1 MITIKNMGALDVA
14 ATANEF
20 VRNARRLADAIKVAR
35 DPEVQGKLAEDA
47 EMSAAFERYCHLRHI
62 EALELLRV
70 EFPMLTTQQIS
81 EIVSSKPGAYNPMI
95 NPITHEAVRRS
106 FSMWMDM
113 LMVMAQA
120 ICLGKVRIT
129 ADGTAKREKG
139 NE

>member
-1 MITIKNMGALDVA
+1 
-14 ATANEF
+14 
-20 VRNARRLADAIKVAR
+20 
-35 DPEVQGKLAEDA
+35 
-47 EMSAAFERYCHLRHI
+47 
-62 EALELLRV
+62 
-70 EFPMLTTQQIS
+70 MLTTQQIS